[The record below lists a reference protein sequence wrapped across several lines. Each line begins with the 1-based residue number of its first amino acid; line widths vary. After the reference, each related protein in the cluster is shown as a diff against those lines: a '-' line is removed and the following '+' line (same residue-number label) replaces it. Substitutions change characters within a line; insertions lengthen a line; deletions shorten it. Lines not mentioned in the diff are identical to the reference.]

1 MSQRPNNEGQRGG
14 AVAVYDDNDT
24 TRSGGGGRM
33 PMRNDRNVDLSV
45 VTPTDRVRWG
55 PILAGLFTA
64 LTTALLLTLLA
75 AALGAGQAEPNST
88 ARSFGVGS
96 AIAAGLIWLLSFA
109 IGGYVAARTMAL
121 PGRSNGFFNGL
132 MVSLVGIPLLLY
144 ALGSIFSSLL
154 GTAGS
159 VASTVT
165 QAVAP
170 AAGAAA
176 TNPSAQAAASGAAGS
191 AAAAAPSAASA
202 AASAATSAAAS
213 VQANADEI
221 GDRVAQVGLGSLVPP
236 VLALAASGL
245 GGLAGARKPEE
256 DEIDVRA

>member
-159 VASTVT
+159 VAQTAAQT
-165 QAVAP
+165 VAP
-170 AAGAAA
+170 ALGQAA
-176 TNPSAQAAASGAAGS
+176 NDPSAQAAASGAAGQAS
-191 AAAAAPSAASA
+191 GQASA
-202 AASAATSAAAS
+202 AASAAASVAAS
-213 VQANADEI
+213 AQANADEI

>member
-1 MSQRPNNEGQRGG
+1 MSQRPLSGDERGN
-14 AVAVYDDNDT
+14 AVVYNDNDT
-24 TRSGGGGRM
+24 TRMGGGGLT
-33 PMRNDRNVDLSV
+33 PVRNERNVDLNV

-75 AALGAGQAEPNST
+75 AALGAGQVEPNST

-144 ALGSIFSSLL
+144 ALSSIFSSLL

-159 VASTVT
+159 VAGTVAQT
-165 QAVAP
+165 VAP

-176 TNPSAQAAASGAAGS
+176 TNPSAQAAASEAAGS

-202 AASAATSAAAS
+202 AASAAAS
-213 VQANADEI
+213 VAATAQENANEI
-221 GDRVAQVGLGSLVPP
+221 GDTVARVGLGSLVPP

-256 DEIDVRA
+256 DEINVRA